1 MTTPLGNGLCVFKN
15 ITGGSLNSQGW
26 PWASNFVTAYTGG
39 EKQFSIKVVKEPLY
53 YTLIGHNKQT
63 SY

>member
-26 PWASNFVTAYTGG
+26 PWASDRVTIYTGG
-39 EKQFSIKVVKEPLY
+39 ES
-53 YTLIGHNKQT
+53 N
-63 SY
+63 SYEIAL